1 MMILCPSS
9 VYEMPPSLPSTI
21 HLIILPFP
29 LPISV
34 LYGFVCVDYDYINGV
49 DTKDCIGGD
58 LTLVHK
64 RLSPSIVAL
73 LAFLC
78 YCAGFFAVLPLLLAS
93 ATTSAE
99 NPAFFYVFL
108 AGILLSVFYTMSP
121 IGLKYLALGPLYCH
135 TSDSFIFFFLSFF
148 VIFFFLLLLL
158 LLLLLLPLFLF
169 FFFFFFFFLLHFPN
183 NNFSCNLFPS
193 WVGDITIFLTFGP
206 LTMQATSLLITNQMS
221 ADLTPYAIPITL
233 LTEAI
238 LHANNTR
245 DIKHDRKANVATLSI
260 LLGHNFSYVFYLLL
274 LISAYGSILYLSI
287 FFRYGLLLALGT
299 VPLAIM
305 LCKGFVKNKMDGL
318 VEETA
323 KFHLLFGVCMWVGI
337 TCTHSGLLELIR

>member
-1 MMILCPSS
+1 M
-9 VYEMPPSLPSTI
+9 
-21 HLIILPFP
+21 
-29 LPISV
+29 
-34 LYGFVCVDYDYINGV
+34 CVDYDYINGV

-135 TSDSFIFFFLSFF
+135 TSDSF
-148 VIFFFLLLLL
+148 FFLLLSSS
-158 LLLLLLPLFLF
+158 F
-169 FFFFFFFFLLHFPN
+169 FFTFLTI
-183 NNFSCNLFPS
+183 FSLYFFPS

-221 ADLTPYAIPITL
+221 ADIVPYAIPITL

-260 LLGHNFSYVFYLLL
+260 LLGHEFSYVFYLLL

-287 FFRYGLLLALGT
+287 FFHYGLLLALGT

-318 VEETA
+318 EEETA

-337 TCTHSGLLELIR
+337 TSTHSGLLGLIR